1 MYKSIKL
8 MSLVALLYGGSSL
21 AYADVTCTDAPD
33 CAALGYTQTEAQ
45 CASKPAIKCPFDTS
59 KYYCKQTPVIEG
71 CTVGSFLYT
80 DGSCS
85 STYTSGRTLVG
96 IVFDPIKK
104 LAFGPMVTA
113 KESFLMYGGLQ
124 GEYCSPAKALVD
136 CGTDGAENSKKLFTT
151 FSPAGSIVAANFE
164 GGFGGL
170 CAGLVSSWNIRVDW
184 CSNISFRDPTTVSS
198 KVWYGNGHWYIPSYK
213 ELYTIYQN
221 KDILVSA
228 AKKAV
233 ASGFYL
239 GSAQTFLSSTVN
251 DVNHLLT
258 YYFGETS
265 GGSRGSSF
273 CNLYRYGIS
282 DGLYNCSGSTI
293 IPVINYGDTEALGE
307 FTPLDGFIIGDTNSS
322 VCLYGQDNS
331 TKVGCATYPDPN
343 VSYDTRTSIYYAA
356 DMISPKSKCGFT
368 GYKWCDKCQNKL
380 FRCCDY
386 SETGCISDY

>member
-1 MYKSIKL
+1 MNKLIKL
-8 MSLVALLYGGSSL
+8 TSLAILLCGGSSL
-21 AYADVTCTDAPD
+21 VYADVTCTQAPD

-85 STYTSGRTLVG
+85 STYTSGRMLVG

-104 LAFGPMVTA
+104 LAFGPKVTTMR
-113 KESFLMYGGLQ
+113 SFLIYGGLQ

-136 CGTDGAENSKKLFTT
+136 CGTDGAENSKKLFTPL
-151 FSPAGSIVAANFE
+151 SPAGSIVEADFA
-164 GGFGGL
+164 GVFGGL
-170 CAGLVSSWNIRVDW
+170 CAGLGRNIRVDW
-184 CSNISFRDPTTVSS
+184 CSSLDFRDLTTVSS
-198 KVWYGNGHWYIPSYK
+198 TVWYGNGHWYIPSYK

-233 ASGFYL
+233 AAGFYL
-239 GSAQTFLSSTVN
+239 GSDMTFLSSTVN
-251 DVNHLLT
+251 DANNLLT
-258 YYFGETS
+258 YYFGGTS
-265 GGSRGSSF
+265 GGSGASSR
-273 CNLYRYGIS
+273 CSLYSRYGIS
-282 DGLYNCSGSTI
+282 DGLYICSGFSI
-293 IPVINYGDTEALGE
+293 IPVINYGNTEALGE
-307 FTPLDGFIIGDTNSS
+307 FTPLKGFIIGDTDSS
-322 VCLYGQDNS
+322 ICLYGQDNS
-331 TKVGCATYPDPN
+331 TKVGCATYPVSN
-343 VSYDTRTSIYYAA
+343 VSYDTRISIYYAA
-356 DMISPKSKCGFT
+356 DWISPKSKCGFT